1 VTNREIVEDA
11 FAAFQRGDLAAA
23 FRRTVPD
30 VEFDNRAG
38 GADVSGVWRGIDG
51 FTELMDKINEA
62 FSEYSLE
69 LLETNER
76 GDDVI
81 LTLREHVRGKASG
94 AEVERRLFI
103 TYAVHDGLITR
114 IKTGLEPPAG

>member
-1 VTNREIVEDA
+1 VTNREIAEDA

-38 GADVSGVWRGIDG
+38 GADVSGVWRGING
-51 FTELMDKINEA
+51 L
-62 FSEYSLE
+62 
-69 LLETNER
+69 
-76 GDDVI
+76 
-81 LTLREHVRGKASG
+81 
-94 AEVERRLFI
+94 

-114 IKTGLEPPAG
+114 IKTGLEPSAG

>member
-1 VTNREIVEDA
+1 VTNREIVEDS
-11 FAAFQRGDLAAA
+11 FAAVQRGDLAAA

-30 VEFDNRAG
+30 VEFDNRTG

-62 FSEYSLE
+62 FSEYTLE

-81 LTLREHVRGKASG
+81 LTVRERVRARR
-94 AEVERRLFI
+94 AEPRSS
-103 TYAVHDGLITR
+103 
-114 IKTGLEPPAG
+114 AGSSSRTPSETA